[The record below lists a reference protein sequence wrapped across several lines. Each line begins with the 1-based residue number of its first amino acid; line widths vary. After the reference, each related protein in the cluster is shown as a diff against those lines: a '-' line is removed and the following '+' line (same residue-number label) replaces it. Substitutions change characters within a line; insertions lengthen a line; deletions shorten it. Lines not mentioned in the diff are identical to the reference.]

1 MAEYQNDGNLLRKIY
16 FAMLPV
22 NILGAEKPVKKNDGT
37 KIANQTPY
45 EIIFRPLKS
54 LHIDMKALSTAWLI

>member
-22 NILGAEKPVKKNDGT
+22 NILGAEKPVKKKRWNENCQPNT
-37 KIANQTPY
+37 
-45 EIIFRPLKS
+45 L
-54 LHIDMKALSTAWLI
+54 